1 MVVIIMAHTD
11 LIMED
16 TEAAAAVMAGAI
28 IEGMTVATA
37 TMMTTLIHQEEVD
50 EEAWTVIITL
60 MKVMLLVIRIL
71 QTKTMEGEETYEI
84 MHGTT

>member
-16 TEAAAAVMAGAI
+16 TEAAVAVMAGVI
-28 IEGMTVATA
+28 TEGMTMATA

-50 EEAWTVIITL
+50 EEAGTVIITL
-60 MKVMLLVIRIL
+60 MVVMLLVIHIR
-71 QTKTMEGEETYEI
+71 QTAVTMEGGKEII

>member
-16 TEAAAAVMAGAI
+16 TEAAAAVMAGVI
-28 IEGMTVATA
+28 TEGITMATA

-50 EEAWTVIITL
+50 EEAGTMIITL
-60 MKVMLLVIRIL
+60 MVVMLLVIHIR
-71 QTKTMEGEETYEI
+71 QTETMEGEETTKI

>member
-16 TEAAAAVMAGAI
+16 TEAAAAVMAGVI
-28 IEGMTVATA
+28 TEGITVATD
-37 TMMTTLIHQEEVD
+37 TMMTILIHQEEAD
-50 EEAWTVIITL
+50 EEAGTAIITL
-60 MKVMLLVIRIL
+60 MKVRLLVIPFL
-71 QTKTMEGEETYEI
+71 QIETMEGEETYEI

>member
-16 TEAAAAVMAGAI
+16 TEAAAAVMAGVI
-28 IEGMTVATA
+28 TEGITVATD
-37 TMMTTLIHQEEVD
+37 TMMTILIHQEEVD
-50 EEAWTVIITL
+50 EEAGTMIITL
-60 MKVMLLVIRIL
+60 MKGRLLVIRIL
-71 QTKTMEGEETYEI
+71 QTEGEETYEI